1 MDNLNLLAQIIG
13 FGGTALT
20 IIAYQ
25 QNKRKRIL
33 GCTVISAALF
43 AIHYIILGAYTGA
56 IMNILAGTRSL
67 VFMNNTKKW
76 AKSNVWVA
84 VFMVI
89 YTVACIATW
98 DKWYSILPLIAMLLT
113 TVSNW
118 FQSEKKIR
126 FLTFPSS
133 PCWLVYNILNCSYA
147 GIITEIFV
155 MSSLIIAII
164 RFDLKKQNKTKGE
177 VQNVNS

>member
-1 MDNLNLLAQIIG
+1 
-13 FGGTALT
+13 
-20 IIAYQ
+20 
-25 QNKRKRIL
+25 
-33 GCTVISAALF
+33 
-43 AIHYIILGAYTGA
+43 
-56 IMNILAGTRSL
+56 
-67 VFMNNTKKW
+67 
-76 AKSNVWVA
+76 
-84 VFMVI
+84 
-89 YTVACIATW
+89 
-98 DKWYSILPLIAMLLT
+98 MLLT

-133 PCWLVYNILNCSYA
+133 PCWLIYNILNGSVA

-164 RFDLKKQNKTKGE
+164 RFDLKKRNKTKGE